1 MEIDS
6 VDIDPA
12 IVEVARKWFGYQ
24 EDQRQ
29 RAHVADGIKFVQ
41 DAIKQGSKFSCHQN
55 FYWKFFIYPCQ
66 LRQGFFFKNS
76 SCKLI
81 YITSMPVNSILKVFK
96 YCEKS

>member
-29 RAHVADGIKFVQ
+29 RVHVADGITFVQ
-41 DAIKQGSKFSCHQN
+41 DAIKQGAKFSCHQN
-55 FYWKFFIYPCQ
+55 F
-66 LRQGFFFKNS
+66 N
-76 SCKLI
+76 
-81 YITSMPVNSILKVFK
+81 
-96 YCEKS
+96 

>member
-55 FYWKFFIYPCQ
+55 FYWKFYD
-66 LRQGFFFKNS
+66 GK
-76 SCKLI
+76 
-81 YITSMPVNSILKVFK
+81 
-96 YCEKS
+96 

>member
-24 EDQRQ
+24 EDQSQ

-55 FYWKFFIYPCQ
+55 FY
-66 LRQGFFFKNS
+66 
-76 SCKLI
+76 
-81 YITSMPVNSILKVFK
+81 
-96 YCEKS
+96 

>member
-55 FYWKFFIYPCQ
+55 FYWKFFIYPV
-66 LRQGFFFKNS
+66 
-76 SCKLI
+76 
-81 YITSMPVNSILKVFK
+81 MAVFK
-96 YCEKS
+96 K

>member
-29 RAHVADGIKFVQ
+29 RVHVADGITFVQ
-41 DAIKQGSKFSCHQN
+41 DAIKQGAKFSCHQN
-55 FYWKFFIYPCQ
+55 FNWKFFIYGY
-66 LRQGFFFKNS
+66 R
-76 SCKLI
+76 
-81 YITSMPVNSILKVFK
+81 
-96 YCEKS
+96 

>member
-41 DAIKQGSKFSCHQN
+41 DTIKQGSKFSCHQN
-55 FYWKFFIYPCQ
+55 FY
-66 LRQGFFFKNS
+66 
-76 SCKLI
+76 
-81 YITSMPVNSILKVFK
+81 
-96 YCEKS
+96 